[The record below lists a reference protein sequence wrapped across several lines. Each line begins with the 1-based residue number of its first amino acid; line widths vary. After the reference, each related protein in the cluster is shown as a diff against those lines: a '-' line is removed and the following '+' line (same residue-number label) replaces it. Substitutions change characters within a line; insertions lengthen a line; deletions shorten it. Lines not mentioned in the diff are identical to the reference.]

1 MSQTPFEL
9 SQGFQVGTVEF
20 VAPDEIK
27 VSLEIEA
34 PELVALNAGGPRPFP
49 RVNGYLLIP
58 VDEAFLVGQVEW
70 VTVEPAPFP
79 KRRGLQDF
87 GLVDLPYPLRRLCLN
102 PIGTLRAKSR
112 AGEFVFRRGADALP
126 SIGAPVLLPTDSQ
139 LRSIVESGEKKRI
152 CIGTSP
158 IAGDARVWVD
168 PDRLF
173 GRHLAVLGNTGSGK
187 SCTVAGLIRWSLEA
201 AKQACSDG
209 PPNARFIILDPN
221 GEYSHAFP
229 ADDPT
234 VKAPVFKVNP
244 GNGERPLKVPL
255 WFWNSAE
262 WCSFTQAS
270 AKTQRPALIHAL
282 RWVREGLTEPA
293 PDTSHEM
300 RRFLRTLVTIIR
312 AEKNAGTPWGQFPK
326 PKSFFEKLEKWK
338 TALESKIDSFEGYQ
352 KTRLQELVE
361 KIESLCAPRR
371 KQHAHYDFIH
381 SEVDEL
387 LAATSAAHSAFGGS
401 ESETFPLDVD
411 VPRPFEGASLVRALE
426 ASAETLD
433 VLEHVETLLVR
444 IRALLADARM
454 KPIMDGATET
464 TLEGWLTNYI
474 GSDGAENGCVSV
486 LDLSLVPSDVVH
498 IITAV
503 IARMVFEALQR
514 YIKLNGKPL
523 PTVLVMEEAHTFIKR
538 YKEDLDSPDAAA
550 VCCQVFERVA
560 REGRKFGLGLV
571 LSSQRP
577 SELSPTVLSQCNT
590 FILHRISNDRDQDL
604 VHRLVPDNLRGL
616 LRELPSLPSQHAVLL
631 GWASELPVL
640 VKMHDL
646 PESQRPRSDD
656 PDIWYVWTGKNEKGE
671 TVTRE
676 IDWKTVAEDW
686 QQGSTERCGDGS

>member
-1 MSQTPFEL
+1 M
-9 SQGFQVGTVEF
+9 
-20 VAPDEIK
+20 
-27 VSLEIEA
+27 
-34 PELVALNAGGPRPFP
+34 
-49 RVNGYLLIP
+49 
-58 VDEAFLVGQVEW
+58 
-70 VTVEPAPFP
+70 
-79 KRRGLQDF
+79 QDF
-87 GLVDLPYPLRRLCLN
+87 GLVDLPYPLRRLSLN
-102 PIGTLRAKSR
+102 PLGILRSDR
-112 AGEFVFRRGADALP
+112 NREGFVFRRGSDVLP
-126 SIGAPVLLPTDSQ
+126 SVGAPALLPTDEQ
-139 LRSIVESGEKKRI
+139 LRAIIESGEKKRV

-158 IAGDARVWVD
+158 VANDAKVYVD

-201 AKQACSDG
+201 AKQTCSDG

-234 VKAPVFKVNP
+234 VETRVFKVNP
-244 GNGERPLKVPL
+244 GNGEKPLKVPL

-326 PKSFFEKLEKWK
+326 PKTFFEKLEKWK
-338 TALESKIDSFEGYQ
+338 TALESKKDSFDGDQ
-352 KTRLQELVE
+352 KTRLQKLVE
-361 KIESLCAPRR
+361 KFESLCAPRR
-371 KQHAHYDFIH
+371 TQHAHYDFIH
-381 SEVDEL
+381 SEVEEL
-387 LAATSAAHSAFGGS
+387 LAETSAAHSAFGGS
-401 ESETFPLDVD
+401 ESETFPADVD
-411 VPRPFEGASLVRALE
+411 APRPFEGASLVRALE
-426 ASAETLD
+426 ASAEMLD

-454 KPIMDGATET
+454 KPIMDRATDT
-464 TLEGWLTNYI
+464 TLEGWLTDYI
-474 GSDGAENGCVSV
+474 GSDPAENGCVSV

-514 YIKLNGKPL
+514 YAKLNGKPL

-550 VCCQVFERVA
+550 VCCQVFERIA

-616 LRELPSLPSQHAVLL
+616 LRELPSLPSQHAILL

-640 VKMHDL
+640 VKLHDL

-656 PDIWYVWTGKNEKGE
+656 PDFWDVWTGKNDKGE

-676 IDWKTVAEDW
+676 IDWKTVAEAW
-686 QQGSTERCGDGS
+686 QQCSTERSEEES